1 MSSSDSD
8 LKISDFSSSDDD
20 SDYSVDFY
28 DNLIFY
34 LICQEPSIF
43 KVDRLFTGKKNR
55 SCPLTLNLK

>member
-28 DNLIFY
+28 ENFDIL
-34 LICQEPSIF
+34 S
-43 KVDRLFTGKKNR
+43 DMSR
-55 SCPLTLNLK
+55 TLYI